1 MCLAVDQVC
10 VGSIPTRQ
18 TMKISIWI
26 PKTKNPIWIQDFI
39 NDEMS
44 QAGNIKSK
52 STRES
57 VVDGLYVAQ
66 RIARPGVGLC
76 IEGKEFEEKTYD
88 GKIFKYHCGRDFIEP
103 EKPSDYT

>member
-1 MCLAVDQVC
+1 VDSFV
-10 VGSIPTRQ
+10 VGSNPTVP

-39 NDEMS
+39 NGEIT
-44 QAGNIKSK
+44 QAINIKSK

-57 VVDGLYVAQ
+57 VADGLHVAQ
-66 RIARPGVGLC
+66 RIARPGIGLY
-76 IEGKEFEEKTYD
+76 IEGKDFEEEKYD
-88 GKIFKYHCGRDFIEP
+88 GKIFKYHCGRDFIKP